1 MSNVMTNIINDE
13 YWSLSLCEAL
23 QEVIIFNDCNSPM
36 RDVIISPLE
45 NEGKSFVELTRKQS
59 YAEGTVFGFESSLF
73 GSKALFLVIN

>member
-1 MSNVMTNIINDE
+1 MTNTINDE
-13 YWSLSLCEAL
+13 HWSLGLCEAL

-36 RDVIISPLE
+36 RGVSISPLE

-59 YAEGTVFGFESSLF
+59 CVEGTVFGFESSLF

>member
-1 MSNVMTNIINDE
+1 
-13 YWSLSLCEAL
+13 
-23 QEVIIFNDCNSPM
+23 M

-59 YAEGTVFGFESSLF
+59 YVEGTVFGFESSLF

>member
-1 MSNVMTNIINDE
+1 MSNVMTNIISDE

-36 RDVIISPLE
+36 RCCHLSFE

-59 YAEGTVFGFESSLF
+59 YAEGTVFGFKSSLF